1 MMRIIIIE
9 DELYAYEKLALLLGR
24 ADTSI
29 EVVGHAVS
37 VAGAVELIQKNP
49 DIDLA
54 FFDIQLADGNSFSI
68 FDRIEVKFPVIFTTA
83 YEKYAIRAFK
93 HNSIDYLLKPIRQ
106 ADLKAALDK
115 YQTLWKAK
123 DSLPQRIADIGRQDK
138 QEYKSRFTINI
149 GEHIKM
155 VSTNEISCFYS
166 YDKGSF
172 MQTSEDRNY
181 LIGYSLEELITKLDP
196 KIFFRVSRKYIINLN
211 YIKDNEKA
219 EGENDPIGLILCAKK
234 NDIFAKY
241 VLGGLS
247 NKVFASKYKLALP
260 SEKELRAK
268 LKSLPL
274 LESKREREKR
284 K

>member
-83 YEKYAIRAFK
+83 YENYAIRAFK

-115 YQTLWKAK
+115 YQEIWKSK
-123 DSLPQRIADIGRQDK
+123 DSLPQRIADMGRQDE
-138 QEYKSRFTINI
+138 QDYKSRFTINI

-155 VSTNEISCFYS
+155 VNTNEISCFYS

-172 MQTSEDRNY
+172 VQTSEDRNY

-211 YIKDNEKA
+211 YIKDMISYTNSRLKIVLKTH
-219 EGENDPIGLILCAKK
+219 NDD
-234 NDIFAKY
+234 DII
-241 VLGGLS
+241 VS
-247 NKVFASKYKLALP
+247 
-260 SEKELRAK
+260 
-268 LKSLPL
+268 
-274 LESKREREKR
+274 REKV
-284 K
+284 KSFKKWLEG